1 MLKETVWNKIFNLII
16 KKIFYCTWNSRWG
29 FDLLKVQCKV
39 RDVRIF
45 YLQCMLVL
53 CLYIAPFLQSSDI
66 IVHRHNVHC
75 TPAQCTLSIVIFSSV
90 QKTNLCTKKSILE
103 IPVCSLRYFCILSSH
118 SQNKLKENFTKWKKK
133 PKMCGRERGETDY
146 YRLWRFFRWGGRE
159 ESATLSKDRKDK
171 KYIFLTKEN

>member
-53 CLYIAPFLQSSDI
+53 CLYISPFLQSSDI

-118 SQNKLKENFTKWKKK
+118 SQNKLKENFTKWKKTENVRK
-133 PKMCGRERGETDY
+133 GKGWDRLLQTMTVFSLRGAGGERHPLQ
-146 YRLWRFFRWGGRE
+146 R
-159 ESATLSKDRKDK
+159 
-171 KYIFLTKEN
+171 

>member
-1 MLKETVWNKIFNLII
+1 MLKETVWNKIFNLIL

-103 IPVCSLRYFCILSSH
+103 IPVCSLRYFCILSTH
-118 SQNKLKENFTKWKKK
+118 SQNKLKENFTKWKKTENVRK
-133 PKMCGRERGETDY
+133 GKGWDRLLQTMTVSSVRGAGGERHPLQ
-146 YRLWRFFRWGGRE
+146 R
-159 ESATLSKDRKDK
+159 
-171 KYIFLTKEN
+171 

>member
-16 KKIFYCTWNSRWG
+16 KKIFYCTRNSRWG
-29 FDLLKVQCKV
+29 FDLIKVQCKV
-39 RDVRIF
+39 GDLRIF
-45 YLQCMLVL
+45 YLQCMMLL

-103 IPVCSLRYFCILSSH
+103 IPVCSLRYFCILSTH
-118 SQNKLKENFTKWKKK
+118 SQNKLKENFTKWKKNRK
-133 PKMCGRERGETDY
+133 CAEGKGVRQTITDY
-146 YRLWRFFRWGGRE
+146 DGFFAEGGGRRAPPSPKIE
-159 ESATLSKDRKDK
+159 KIKNTS
-171 KYIFLTKEN
+171 F

>member
-118 SQNKLKENFTKWKKK
+118 SQNKLKENFTKWKKTENVRK
-133 PKMCGRERGETDY
+133 GKGWDRLLQTMTVFSLRGAGGERHPLQ
-146 YRLWRFFRWGGRE
+146 R
-159 ESATLSKDRKDK
+159 
-171 KYIFLTKEN
+171 

>member
-1 MLKETVWNKIFNLII
+1 MLKETVWNKIFNLIL

-75 TPAQCTLSIVIFSSV
+75 TPAQCILSIVIFSSV

-103 IPVCSLRYFCILSSH
+103 IPVCSLRYFCILSTH
-118 SQNKLKENFTKWKKK
+118 SQNKLKENFTKWKKTENVRK
-133 PKMCGRERGETDY
+133 GKGWDRLLQTMTVSSVRGAGGERHPLQ
-146 YRLWRFFRWGGRE
+146 R
-159 ESATLSKDRKDK
+159 
-171 KYIFLTKEN
+171 